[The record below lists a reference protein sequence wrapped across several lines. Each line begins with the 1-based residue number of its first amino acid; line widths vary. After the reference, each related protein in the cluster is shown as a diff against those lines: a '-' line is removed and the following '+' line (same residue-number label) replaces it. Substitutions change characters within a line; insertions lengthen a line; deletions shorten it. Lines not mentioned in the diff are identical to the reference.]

1 MSSPSESASSL
12 SVHRAFVVPFVVQFR
27 AETDIEA
34 GQLTGRVE
42 HVASRA
48 ATTFDSTTDL
58 LAFMHRML
66 QQHRDAADDHA

>member
-12 SVHRAFVVPFVVQFR
+12 SVHRAFVVQFR